1 MDSKCGNKT
10 DFPKFCDRPYGEY
23 VFSEASNYVN
33 VSGVPLSVARE
44 FSMKPEEE
52 KSLYSVQLMMGE
64 LTKSNPFERLGTA
77 FSRIGASILD
87 YLLNYCDRF
96 GF

>member
-1 MDSKCGNKT
+1 MHIGGTAN
-10 DFPKFCDRPYGEY
+10 
-23 VFSEASNYVN
+23 NYVN

-44 FSMKPEEE
+44 YSMKPEEE

-64 LTKSNPFERLGTA
+64 LTKFNPFERLNTA
-77 FSRIGASILD
+77 FSRIGAGILD